1 MEEINSTDLYFKKY
15 SMEVLEYNIENLL
28 LYAILKTQYL
38 TKEFV
43 VDYIL
48 NEDYQI
54 TEEEKYID
62 ESIVVRYQPHLKI
75 DLLGDQ

>member
-1 MEEINSTDLYFKKY
+1 
-15 SMEVLEYNIENLL
+15 L

-62 ESIVVRYQPHLKI
+62 ESIVIRYQPHLKI
-75 DLLGDQ
+75 DLFGE

>member
-62 ESIVVRYQPHLKI
+62 ESIVIRYQPHLKI
-75 DLLGDQ
+75 DLFGE